1 MTYPVEARP
10 AGKEGIYNRRDI
22 FEILL
27 DELALLVTEQGEHTR
42 RDKTR
47 TTVVGGGGG
56 GRRNRPLPK
65 GLRIS
70 FIFA

>member
-10 AGKEGIYNRRDI
+10 AGKEGIYNRRDM

-47 TTVVGGGGG
+47 TTVVQRGH
-56 GRRNRPLPK
+56 
-65 GLRIS
+65 
-70 FIFA
+70 